1 MLLSRLDELLDAKW
15 IRDGNTFEFLGVIGG
30 EMLVSVDN
38 ATIFVHHRRRGRGA
52 FSTSRFLGR
61 RVVEE
66 AVAFTNVLRAP
77 GA

>member
-1 MLLSRLDELLDAKW
+1 MSGGVDAYPDHKV
-15 IRDGNTFEFLGVIGG
+15 REQEADDRSQY
-30 EMLVSVDN
+30 EMLVSVDDS
-38 ATIFVHHRRRGRGA
+38 TIFVHHRRRGRAA